1 MKQSREYNNFNLC
14 QEILAGFA
22 GAAVYRLKKMWNK
35 VEKDKKLWEDFSNI
49 KTLMAQEGNYKIYR
63 TILKNA
69 NPPCLPYL
77 GVFLTDLT
85 FIEDGN
91 PNILNID
98 GRTDIINF
106 EKMRK
111 VSVVIEKIVIYQQQ
125 PYNFSKVDQIYSYV
139 ENMASKNLTEKELY
153 SLSMEVEPRE

>member
-1 MKQSREYNNFNLC
+1 L
-14 QEILAGFA
+14 G
-22 GAAVYRLKKMWNK
+22 
-35 VEKDKKLWEDFSNI
+35 EDFSNI
-49 KTLMAQEGNYKIYR
+49 KSLRAQEGNYKDYR
-63 TILKNA
+63 AILKNA

-91 PNILNID
+91 PYFLNID

-106 EKMRK
+106 EKMRR

-125 PYNFSKVDQIYSYV
+125 PYNFTKVDHIYNYL
-139 ENMASKNLTEKELY
+139 ENLSSKILSEKELY
-153 SLSMEVEPRE
+153 TISLEVEPRE

>member
-1 MKQSREYNNFNLC
+1 VF
-14 QEILAGFA
+14 
-22 GAAVYRLKKMWNK
+22 
-35 VEKDKKLWEDFSNI
+35 
-49 KTLMAQEGNYKIYR
+49 
-63 TILKNA
+63 
-69 NPPCLPYL
+69 
-77 GVFLTDLT
+77 FLTDLT

-139 ENMASKNLTEKELY
+139 ENIASKNLTEKELY
-153 SLSMEVEPRE
+153 SLSMDVEPRE